1 MRILHTMVRVGDLE
15 RSIRFYTD
23 VMKMKL
29 LRKREFPEGKF
40 TLAFVGY
47 GDEADSA
54 VLELTYNWGVEKY
67 EIGSGYGHIAVAVED
82 ENARTDNGRAGVAL
96 LDRVFPSDFWTSGRP
111 AVEQLFVDRRAV
123 AIRAEDLRPI
133 ACVQGSGAEERND
146 CGLSRGTGAESIGE

>member
-54 VLELTYNWGVEKY
+54 VLELT
-67 EIGSGYGHIAVAVED
+67 
-82 ENARTDNGRAGVAL
+82 NGRLTVQFTGNDNYIDGNWELWGFTCEQPLTLPNGDVL
-96 LDRVFPSDFWTSGRP
+96 LVP
-111 AVEQLFVDRRAV
+111 
-123 AIRAEDLRPI
+123 
-133 ACVQGSGAEERND
+133 
-146 CGLSRGTGAESIGE
+146 

>member
-82 ENARTDNGRAGVAL
+82 AYQTCAEVKRLGGRVTREAG
-96 LDRVFPSDFWTSGRP
+96 PMKGGTSVIAFVEDPDGYKIELIQRP
-111 AVEQLFVDRRAV
+111 
-123 AIRAEDLRPI
+123 
-133 ACVQGSGAEERND
+133 GA
-146 CGLSRGTGAESIGE
+146 A